1 MNLSQEKSL
10 VDYSTNN
17 NTNNIIKN
25 ELIEYALQ
33 SFHIIMNNNM
43 KLMSMTS
50 FQYIFFLSLVL
61 VEIIDKFNL
70 KELVTKINFKKNEKE
85 YDFNK
90 ILRKIRAILKQY
102 TEENKYC
109 EIKKIIEKTIEN
121 NYNWMLEGYDKEQ
134 LELIERY
141 GQKDFCVYSYEGI
154 PYFNNN
160 QIKIFFSDFNN
171 GNNIDGEAILE
182 FMARTTRFLKDFLS
196 NFTGIIDVKK
206 IKNEYNKI
214 TNEDIIGFD
223 MNDYFVY
230 EKNRKDLFVNDL
242 ESHQNVFLFNLL
254 CMANTI
260 HVIYP
265 EIFNIKGHILLRMK
279 IIVYFTIVKGLW
291 IYDKKYKDLP
301 TPLKEIIKESNS
313 VFKTEEDRGKFRNN
327 IFHFDLPEG
336 IIYEEN
342 SINVLIKYYTE
353 LGVEDF
359 EKLIEK
365 SYETFKKETN
375 ILLFKKNR
383 MFFGTNA

>member
-1 MNLSQEKSL
+1 
-10 VDYSTNN
+10 
-17 NTNNIIKN
+17 
-25 ELIEYALQ
+25 
-33 SFHIIMNNNM
+33 
-43 KLMSMTS
+43 
-50 FQYIFFLSLVL
+50 
-61 VEIIDKFNL
+61 
-70 KELVTKINFKKNEKE
+70 
-85 YDFNK
+85 
-90 ILRKIRAILKQY
+90 
-102 TEENKYC
+102 
-109 EIKKIIEKTIEN
+109 
-121 NYNWMLEGYDKEQ
+121 
-134 LELIERY
+134 
-141 GQKDFCVYSYEGI
+141 
-154 PYFNNN
+154 
-160 QIKIFFSDFNN
+160 
-171 GNNIDGEAILE
+171 
-182 FMARTTRFLKDFLS
+182 
-196 NFTGIIDVKK
+196 
-206 IKNEYNKI
+206 
-214 TNEDIIGFD
+214 

-260 HVIYP
+260 HIIYP

-342 SINVLIKYYTE
+342 SINALIKYYTE
-353 LGVEDF
+353 LGVKDF

-375 ILLFKKNR
+375 ILLFKENR